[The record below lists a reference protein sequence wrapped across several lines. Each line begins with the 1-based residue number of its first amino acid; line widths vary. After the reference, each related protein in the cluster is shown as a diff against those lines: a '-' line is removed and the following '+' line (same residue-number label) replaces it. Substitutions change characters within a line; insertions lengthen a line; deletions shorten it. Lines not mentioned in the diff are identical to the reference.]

1 MTNVPFL
8 NSVTNVL
15 SKNNVKGLELADAL
29 MDITEGNEKLDDLLT
44 LNSSA
49 SEIDDSVAKKQTVLP
64 KNLLRTGSS
73 LLDVSTISGVTADA
87 GTLSL
92 NSTINPFASSSL
104 NIVSASAGANVAMR
118 KSLSGLSLINI
129 ETFSLLVKFLNYD
142 AFSQLSV
149 RFGSGL
155 YASYKFATCSLKNKV
170 KAKANEWNNVAF
182 DSSEFTMSGG
192 MTLTDEITYVQ
203 IHGQA
208 TSGQTINLDIAGLY
222 SNLISRPAI
231 AFSFDDGNMSDYL
244 TCYPVLKAKGWTGTS
259 YIISDDIGLTVNNG
273 KDPRLTLAQMQEMYA
288 DGWTFGIHGKN
299 SNNWTSTTLAVT
311 ETSIKTCRDYL
322 YNNGF
327 KNCLNHAAYPENEY
341 NDDVI
346 AILKRYGIVYART
359 TNEFPFLSPAADFM
373 KINLGFHMKATLQE
387 NIDLL
392 ESRIKLGGLVNVY
405 AHPIYEGRTLTPK
418 VFEQFVDYID
428 TNYRRYVTTIPQWC
442 KDYESGTII

>member
-1 MTNVPFL
+1 MAENMETRI
-8 NSVTNVL
+8 SSEQAKEAIYQAHL
-15 SKNNVKGLELADAL
+15 SKDAISKIAGLQSDA
-29 MDITEGNEKLDDLLT
+29 TK
-44 LNSSA
+44 
-49 SEIDDSVAKKQTVLP
+49 IDGSVSRRQTVLP

-73 LLDVSTISGVTADA
+73 LLDVSTISGVTADV

-92 NSTINPFASSSL
+92 NSTINPFASTSL

-129 ETFSLLVKFLNYD
+129 ETFSIFVKFLNYA

-192 MTLTDEITYVQ
+192 MTLTDEITYIQ

-208 TSGQTINLDIAGLY
+208 NSGQIINLDVAGVY

-244 TCYPVLKAKGWTGTS
+244 TCYPVLKAKGWSATS
-259 YIISDDIGLTVNNG
+259 YIITDDIGLVVNNG
-273 KDPRLTLAQMQEMYA
+273 TEPRLTLAQMNEMYA

-299 SNNWTSTTLAVT
+299 SNNWTSTSLAVT

-322 YNNGF
+322 YAHGF
-327 KNCLNHAAYPENEY
+327 TNCLNHCAYPENQY
-341 NDDVI
+341 NDDII

-405 AHPIYEGRTLTPK
+405 AHPIYEGRTLTPE

-428 TNYRRYVTTIPQWC
+428 ANYRRYVTTIPQWC